1 MNTSVTSNDQ
11 PRNIWKERSSRAGR
25 AAGAVLVWLLAGH
38 ACGQGVAIRN
48 LALSGQQA
56 PGLPAGLTF
65 SAFDAFSINA
75 SGQIGLF
82 ATIAGPGV
90 TATNNQG
97 IWWTQPGSLQLV
109 MRLGDPAPGQSG
121 FTYAST
127 TVPNLSDSGLM
138 AYAASIRPSGGGSI
152 ESLWTISPTS
162 PAAAFALGFTQAP
175 GLEAGTQW
183 NAFNAPQ
190 INQSGVMAFR
200 AILSGTNAGNSHWI
214 GTPSAL
220 SLVGR
225 DGFPTGVL
233 AGVNFSGLFN
243 EYRINSSG
251 TYAFRSSLTG
261 TGVTTSN
268 NQALWSRS
276 PAGVLTLVARTGDQ
290 APQLPSGV
298 TISSITGDPELDRS
312 GRLAYRAS
320 LAGPGIDSTNN
331 NAIFIFDNG
340 TTTVLA
346 RRGDPAPGL
355 PADVLLDGSF
365 QLTFGGGGSI
375 ALRAQL
381 RGAGVNSSNN
391 SAIWKRVG
399 NGPFTLLAREGSAAP
414 GVVPTANF
422 GDVRSETRIAMNAS
436 GKLMLAAA
444 LTNSREGIWL
454 EDASGA
460 LRLAVLEQTQF
471 DVNDDPNITTLKT
484 ASALGFPPEAGDDD
498 GRFTSF
504 SDTGEVVFRLAFTDA
519 TSGAFIARLPQ
530 ACDSIDFN
538 NDASLFDPTDI
549 DAFLSVFSEGPCV
562 PETATCNDVDFNNDG
577 SLFDPCDIDSFLLVF
592 SEGPC
597 TLCGQ

>member
-1 MNTSVTSNDQ
+1 VGVLLGLGATQD
-11 PRNIWKERSSRAGR
+11 
-25 AAGAVLVWLLAGH
+25 AA
-38 ACGQGVAIRN
+38 GQGVQIRN

-56 PGLPAGLTF
+56 PGLPVGLTF
-65 SAFDAFSINA
+65 SAFNGFTMNA
-75 SGQIGLF
+75 SGRVGLF

-90 TATNNQG
+90 TVTNNQG
-97 IWWTQPGSLQLV
+97 IWWDVPGSLQLV
-109 MRLGDPAPGQSG
+109 MRLGDSAPGQGAFAYS
-121 FTYAST
+121 ST
-127 TVPNLSDSGLM
+127 TTPNLSDSGLLT
-138 AYAASIRPSGGGSI
+138 YVASIRPPVGGSV
-152 ESLWTISPTS
+152 ESAWTISPTS
-162 PAAAFALGFTQAP
+162 PASAFALGFTQVP
-175 GLEAGTQW
+175 GVEAGTQW
-183 NAFNAPQ
+183 SGFNAPQ
-190 INQSGVMAFR
+190 INQSGTIAFR
-200 AILSGTNAGNSHWI
+200 AILTGTTPGNSHWV
-214 GTPSAL
+214 GSSG
-220 SLVGR
+220 SLVPVAR
-225 DGFPTGVL
+225 ETLPTGVL
-233 AGVNFSGLFN
+233 PGVNFAGLFN
-243 EYRINSSG
+243 EYRLNSAG
-251 TYAFRSSLTG
+251 VYVFRSSLAG
-261 TGVTTSN
+261 AGVTTSN
-268 NQALWSRS
+268 NQALWLRS
-276 PAGVLTLVARTGDQ
+276 PSGVLTLVARTGDQ
-290 APQLPSGV
+290 AAALPSGV
-298 TISSITGDPELDRS
+298 TISDIIGEPELDRS

-346 RRGDPAPGL
+346 RRGDSAPGL

-381 RGAGVNSSNN
+381 RGAGVSSSNN

-414 GVVPTANF
+414 GVVPATNF
-422 GDVRSETRIAMNAS
+422 GDVRSDTRIAMNAS
-436 GKLMLAAA
+436 GRLMLAAA

-562 PETATCNDVDFNNDG
+562 PETATCNDVDFNKDG